1 MPLRLEVT
9 GFVSDTTNVRQAI
22 KSFEVSPEF
31 DGFSK
36 VIINVTDEL
45 SYEAG
50 TTTGRT
56 LTLSCPWGTQVMA
69 NNILGSVQGFQY
81 QPLKASGTLLDPSA
95 ELGDGVTVNG
105 AYSGLYEI
113 NTTYG
118 QLCAADISAPSDEE
132 IDHEYPF
139 ETVADRQIIRKFAET
154 RSEFVTQAD
163 EIAAKVEKTGGDAS
177 SFGWTLTED
186 GFVLASNG
194 REIFRADDA
203 GITVTGKINATSGF
217 IGSGENGFEI
227 TANAIRNGVLSAGDT
242 AHYGVYL
249 GTDGITLGKGAF
261 RVDSAGNLYA
271 QSGTFKGNVYANG
284 IQVGGS
290 AGYIS
295 GGQIGG
301 GAVGSYNCDG
311 YMTGG
316 ASNGYY
322 SYDCLNDNRQA
333 STINCVAIRI
343 GAYMIIGG
351 ARYSPYVSE
360 GVLHMARA

>member
-1 MPLRLEVT
+1 M
-9 GFVSDTTNVRQAI
+9 SDTHNVYKAI
-22 KSFEVSPEF
+22 SSFEATPEF
-31 DGFSK
+31 DGYSK

-50 TTTGRT
+50 DASGRI
-56 LTLSCPWGTQVMA
+56 LTITCPWGTQQMA
-69 NNILGSVQGFQY
+69 NNVLDSLRGFQY
-81 QPLKASGTLLDPSA
+81 QPYEATGALLDPAA
-95 ELGDGVTVNG
+95 ELGDGVSV
-105 AYSGLYEI
+105 SGV
-113 NTTYG
+113 YG
-118 QLCAADISAPSDEE
+118 GIYKLDSIFGHLFTSDISAPSDEE

-139 ETVADRQIIRKFAET
+139 EPVADRQIIRKFAET
-154 RSEFVTQAD
+154 KSEFVTQVD
-163 EIAAKVEKTGGDAS
+163 QIAARVEKTGGDAS

-194 REIFRADDA
+194 REVFRADDG
-203 GITVTGKINATSGF
+203 GITVTGRINATSGF

-311 YMTGG
+311 FMTGG

-333 STINCVAIRI
+333 STISCVAIRI

-351 ARYSPYVSE
+351 ARYSPYVSG

>member
-1 MPLRLEVT
+1 M
-9 GFVSDTTNVRQAI
+9 SDTTNVRQAI
-22 KSFEVSPEF
+22 KSFELSPEF

-69 NNILGSVQGFQY
+69 NNILDSLRGYQY
-81 QPLKASGTLLDPSA
+81 QPYEAAGALLDPAA

-118 QLCAADISAPSDEE
+118 QLCAADISAPTDEE
-132 IDHEYPF
+132 IDHEFPF

-154 RSEFVTQAD
+154 RSEFTVQAS
-163 EIAAKVEKTGGDAS
+163 EIAAKVEKTGGDAA

-186 GFVLASNG
+186 GFILASNG
-194 REIFRADDA
+194 REVFRADDG
-203 GITVTGKINATSGF
+203 GITVTGRINATSGF
-217 IGSGENGFEI
+217 IGNGENGFEI

-242 AHYGVYL
+242 AHYGVYI

-271 QSGTFKGNVYANG
+271 ESGTFKGNVYANG
-284 IQVGGS
+284 IQVGSS

-322 SYDCLNDNRQA
+322 SYDCLNDNQVA
-333 STINCVAIRI
+333 GLVSCYAIRI
-343 GAYMIIGG
+343 MGDIILGWQRYRPAIRTINGYPVLCMYQGG
-351 ARYSPYVSE
+351 VS
-360 GVLHMARA
+360 V